1 MFTQTHT
8 RIFCFFLLCLTYCY
22 PTTNC
27 QAQTTFG
34 PKQVISTTN
43 ASGASSVYAIDL
55 DGDSDNDVLSCLYSD
70 NTIAWYINDGS
81 GNFSNEQIIST
92 NADYAN
98 SVYAID
104 LDGDGDNDVLSAS
117 INDDKIA
124 WYINDGSGNFSSEQ
138 IISTTA
144 NGAWSVYAIDIDGD
158 GDNDVLSN
166 FLL

>member
-34 PKQVISTTN
+34 PQQIISTN
-43 ASGASSVYAIDL
+43 VDGAYSVYAIDI
-55 DGDSDNDVLSCLYSD
+55 DGDGDNDVLSASVVD
-70 NTIAWYINDGS
+70 NKIAWYINDGN
-81 GNFSNEQIIST
+81 GNFSTEQIISI
-92 NADYAN
+92 NANGAN

-117 INDDKIA
+117 VMMIK
-124 WYINDGSGNFSSEQ
+124 
-138 IISTTA
+138 
-144 NGAWSVYAIDIDGD
+144 
-158 GDNDVLSN
+158 
-166 FLL
+166 

>member
-34 PKQVISTTN
+34 PQQV
-43 ASGASSVYAIDL
+43 
-55 DGDSDNDVLSCLYSD
+55 
-70 NTIAWYINDGS
+70 
-81 GNFSNEQIIST
+81 IST
-92 NADYAN
+92 NADGAY

-117 INDDKIA
+117 ANDDKIA
-124 WYINDGSGNFSSEQ
+124 WYINDGNGNFSTEQ
-138 IISTTA
+138 IISTNA
-144 NGAWSVYAIDIDGD
+144 NGATSVYAIDIDGD
-158 GDNDVLSN
+158 GDNDVLSASSTVIIK
-166 FLL
+166 